1 MSRRSKLATTEDS
14 RGNASEECTDDHREG
29 DPKDELGHQGNLQVL
44 WPEALL
50 GKIWRQSVVMSAPV
64 PTDGEKHDDGYRN
77 ACGIPVGQQDV
88 EESRPGEKL
97 ESCSGN
103 DH

>member
-1 MSRRSKLATTEDS
+1 MSLRSKLATTKDR

-50 GKIWRQSVVMSAPV
+50 GKIWRQGVVMSAPV
-64 PTDGEKHDDGYRN
+64 PTDGEKHDDGHRN
-77 ACGIPVGQQDV
+77 TCSISVGQQDL
-88 EESRPGEKL
+88 EQSRPGGKL
-97 ESCSGN
+97 EGRSRN